1 MGEPDNALRDRGVLV
16 DPPHLRTRPQDT
28 ITGVRARVSANI
40 RALELAEQG
49 GLTERDLEQVALFSG
64 WGGLGEVFDETKT
77 QWSAARARL
86 HDLLGQ
92 EGYKAA
98 RRSVVNA
105 HYTHIEYVTAIWD
118 ALKGAGVESGA
129 GLEPGCGIGHFIAHA
144 PNNLTMTGI
153 ELDSTAARL
162 AQLLAPSD
170 TIRPEGFETTT
181 LPPVFD
187 VAVGNV
193 PFADVALF
201 DPAHNPGRH
210 SMHNHFIIKSLDLLK
225 PGGYAALITS
235 TYTLD
240 AKNPAARRDLY
251 ERADLV
257 AAIRLPNGAHSEAAG
272 TSVASDLLIFRK
284 RTPGDTPQEFTW
296 EHTHPVRLPR
306 KDGST
311 ATFALNNYFLDHPA
325 NLLGELEAGS
335 GMGGRDVLTVQQGKK
350 TPADVASDLSAA
362 LTRVFTDLPERLA
375 YSPQVIEIDAETL
388 SAPLEEGMVAGSLRP
403 TPQGME
409 RLAASGEWESVR
421 LAKKYVTETHRLY
434 ELFTLV
440 SRLVSAEETAPAAD
454 VGLEVL
460 RTQTRTAYETYVAE
474 YGALNRNTKSIRIDK
489 NGEEV
494 LRVTYP
500 QAVRVLK
507 KDPRH
512 ALLFALEKWDDET
525 ERATPAD
532 ILSSRQLYA
541 PYTPK
546 GAQTTRE
553 ALAMSLEQTGGI
565 DLPYMHYLLGF
576 REEVIGGQLIEE
588 GLAFLDPETGAL
600 TRAPEYLSGN
610 VREKLAAARSATQTD
625 PQYAPNVEALEKV
638 MPEPIDFTDIT
649 PSIGASW
656 IPIRD
661 YQQFLRELLDDG
673 RPSLT
678 LTKDGAYSVNLS
690 GAQSRSYE
698 QETRWGTTSM
708 RASDIFTKLLNANTI
723 EVTYTDPDNKN
734 RKLVDMAATAAAVAK
749 GKEIEDHFKEWV
761 FADATRTERLVQI
774 YNERFNSLVGRD
786 YTDIGSGLTLPG
798 LSSSI
803 QLYDHQKTAIARML
817 YEPTCGLFHEV
828 GAGKTLAM
836 VCAVMEQHRL
846 GLVTKPLVVVPNHL
860 VGQFRSEWLAA
871 YPAARLLTLE
881 SEDISKANKAE
892 FFARARMGNWD
903 AIICSHYAFGQLPLG
918 KETIKVYEQTKLD
931 ETRARIAFEAAQS
944 GDVSISKLESKML
957 ESEASI
963 KREIND
969 AASQHDDSLLSFE
982 SLGVDYLV
990 VDEAH
995 AYKNLPVKG
1004 AEKFAGLLGG
1014 TSSRALDLD
1023 MIISYLRSQ
1032 GRERICTLATATPV
1046 ANSMGEMWVMMHY
1059 LRPDILAGAGVGD
1072 FTAWARQ
1079 FASAST
1085 AVEMNAG
1092 GGYVVKQ
1099 RFTTFSN
1106 LPELLSMW
1114 QTFADVKLT
1123 SELGLNL
1130 PEIKTRS
1137 DGERRA
1143 ETLEIDL
1150 GGPMEE
1156 FRERLE
1162 ERETA
1167 IKAGMVSPTEDNYL
1181 CLTNDGI
1188 TFATDYRLFTDKN
1201 ISALNGVDTETITH
1215 QKVDVVA
1222 DNVCRVWNENKDN
1235 EYLDETGEVSP
1246 TRGALQ
1252 IVFCDK
1258 GTPKTDGSFDMYHEL
1273 KRLLVE
1279 KGVPESAVAFVH
1291 EAKNTLERDALYKR
1305 ARSGSIQILIGSTEK
1320 LGTGA
1325 NIQTRAVA
1333 IHHVDV
1339 PWRPADHIQRNGR
1352 VFRQKNQNSE
1362 VAEYRYCT
1370 LKSLDTMKWQ
1380 TLERK
1385 AAFIGQVMTGKYT
1398 GRTIEDLAERQM
1410 SYAETKAIAS
1420 GDQMLMRSVDLK
1432 NQIQGLKNE
1441 RAAWRTKN
1449 ANISSNL
1456 RLLGTTGMFLDR
1468 YGEALTRI
1476 QETLANPATPVIKF
1490 DEQIVTERKAAAA
1503 RLNDAL
1509 SALPSYIFRTASSR
1523 GGGAISW
1530 NPVYSLPKIEING
1543 VKIAFGITTSY
1554 LGNGHGLVAVPAAF
1568 AQQLEYYRRYFPD
1581 KSGLDISVEV
1591 QFKGTTIP
1599 RLDYHYFV
1607 RLENMIGK
1615 LDGLPEKMKE
1625 YQANIEH
1632 EKMRYGSE
1640 TEERWSGE
1648 SKLATLEAELKEIT
1662 ASLRDGKRSQQ
1673 QTINL

>member
-1 MGEPDNALRDRGVLV
+1 M
-16 DPPHLRTRPQDT
+16 
-28 ITGVRARVSANI
+28 RARVSANI
-40 RALELAEQG
+40 HALELAEQG

-64 WGGLGEVFDETKT
+64 WGGLAEVFDETKP
-77 QWSAARARL
+77 QWAAVRERL
-86 HDLLGQ
+86 HDILGE

-98 RRSVVNA
+98 RRSTVNA
-105 HYTHIEYVTAIWD
+105 HYTHTKYVAAIWD
-118 ALKGAGVESGA
+118 ALKAAGVQSGA

-170 TIRPEGFETTT
+170 TIRAEGFETTT

-193 PFADVALF
+193 PFADLALF

-225 PGGYAALITS
+225 SGGYAALITS

-240 AKNPAARRDLY
+240 AKNPAARRDMY

-257 AAIRLPNGAHSEAAG
+257 AAIRLPSGAHSEAAG

-284 RTPGDTPQEFTW
+284 RTPGETPQEFTW

-311 ATFALNNYFLDHPA
+311 AIFALNNYFLDHPSSI
-325 NLLGELEAGS
+325 LGELEAGS
-335 GMGGRDVLTVQQGKK
+335 GMGGRDVLTVQGKK
-350 TPADVASDLSAA
+350 TPTDVAGSLAAA

-375 YSPQVIEIDAETL
+375 YSPQVIEIDAEALT
-388 SAPLEEGMVAGSLRP
+388 APLEEGMVAGSLRP

-421 LAKKYVTETHRLY
+421 LAKKYVAETHRLY

-454 VGLEVL
+454 PALEVL

-532 ILSSRQLYA
+532 ILTSRQLYA

-588 GLAFLDPETGAL
+588 GLAFLDPETAIL

-610 VREKLAAARSATQTD
+610 VREKLAAARSAAQTA
-625 PQYAPNVEALEKV
+625 PQYSVNVEALERV
-638 MPEPIDFTDIT
+638 MPEPIDFTEIT

-661 YQQFLRELLDDG
+661 YQQFLREMLDDG

-678 LTKDGAYSVNLS
+678 LTQDGAYSVNLS
-690 GAQSRSYE
+690 GAQTRSYE
-698 QETRWGTTSM
+698 QETRWGTTAM

-749 GKEIEDHFKEWV
+749 GKEIEDHFNEWI
-761 FADATRTERLVQI
+761 FADALRTERLVQI

-786 YTDIGSGLTLPG
+786 YTDVGSGLTLPG

-836 VCAVMEQHRL
+836 VCAVMEQRRL

-903 AIICSHYAFGQLPLG
+903 AIICSHYAFSQLPLG

-969 AASQHDDSLLSFE
+969 AKNRHDDSLLSFE

-1023 MIISYLRSQ
+1023 MKINYLRSQ

-1099 RFTTFSN
+1099 RFTTFNN

-1130 PEIKTRS
+1130 PEMKTRS

-1222 DNVCRVWNENKDN
+1222 ENVYRVWNENKDN
-1235 EYLDETGEVSP
+1235 QYLDDTGAVSP
-1246 TRGALQ
+1246 TRGGLQ

-1325 NIQTRAVA
+1325 NIQARAVA

-1385 AAFIGQVMTGKYT
+1385 AAFIGQVMTGKYS
-1398 GRTIEDLAERQM
+1398 GRSIEDVAERQM

-1420 GDQMLMRSVDLK
+1420 GDIMLMRSVDLK

-1449 ANISSNL
+1449 ANIASNL
-1456 RLLGTTGMFLDR
+1456 RLLGTTGMFLGR
-1468 YGEALTRI
+1468 YGDALERV
-1476 QETLANPATPVIKF
+1476 QETLTNPPAPVIKF
-1490 DEQIVTERKAAAA
+1490 DDTTVTERKVAAA

-1509 SALPSYIFRTASSR
+1509 SVLPSYIFRTAASR
-1523 GGGAISW
+1523 GAGAISW

-1543 VKIAFGITTSY
+1543 VPIAFGITTSY

-1615 LDGLPEKMKE
+1615 LDGLPEKIKE
-1625 YQANIEH
+1625 YQANIER

-1648 SKLATLEAELKEIT
+1648 SKLATLEAELKTIT
-1662 ASLRDGKRSQQ
+1662 ASLREGKRTQQ